1 MDVYYNHIQESN
13 WAQERSKNMNVKE
26 RVLASRLVEKSKQ
39 NQKLAEQIGLNC
51 KLSRMTAGDRQK
63 PKAEINRCMMKS

>member
-13 WAQERSKNMNVKE
+13 WTQERSKNMNVKE

-39 NQKLAEQIGLNC
+39 NQKLAEQIGLDC
-51 KLSRMTAGDRQK
+51 KLSRMKAGDSQK
-63 PKAEINRCMMKS
+63 TKAK

>member
-13 WAQERSKNMNVKE
+13 WTQERSKNMNVKE

-39 NQKLAEQIGLNC
+39 NQKLAEQIGLDC
-51 KLSRMTAGDRQK
+51 KLSRMKAGDSQK
-63 PKAEINRCMMKS
+63 PKAK